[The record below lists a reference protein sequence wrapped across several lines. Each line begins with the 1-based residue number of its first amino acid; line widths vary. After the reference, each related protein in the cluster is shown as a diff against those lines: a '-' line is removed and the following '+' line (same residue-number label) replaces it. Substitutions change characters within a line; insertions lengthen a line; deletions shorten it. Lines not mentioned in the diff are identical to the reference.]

1 MIALRVAAWCL
12 TLTLAAGAWQQAPPA
27 ASRIAEAEGIVDAI
41 VAGKFAVVMSRFD
54 ATMKAS
60 ITEDALRKGW
70 ASTLAQVG
78 AFVRRGA
85 PREEPNAQYR
95 AVLIPC
101 EFERGKLDLTVVF
114 DAAGAIA
121 GLSMRPAASPYSL
134 PAYADPA
141 LYTERAV
148 TVGSGEW
155 ALPGTLAIP
164 AGAGPFPAVILVH
177 GSGPN
182 DRDGSAGP
190 NKPLKDLALGLATKG
205 IAVVRY
211 DKRTL
216 THAARV
222 SPLKQFTVKEE
233 TIDDALAALA
243 LLRNEPLIDKDRIYI
258 LGHSLGG
265 MVAPRIAADVRLA
278 GMIVMA
284 GAVRSLDQSILEQYD
299 YLFRADGKITDAEQK
314 ELDVARQLMTDVAK
328 LTPAD
333 GATGRIIG
341 GAPASYWLDLR
352 GFDPPAAAAE
362 LSKRILVLQGARDYQ
377 VTVADF
383 EKWKAAL
390 GSRPNATLRL
400 YPALNHLFQPGE
412 GKSLPA
418 EYSVPG
424 HVPVDVIRDIAEFV
438 QKR

>member
-1 MIALRVAAWCL
+1 M
-12 TLTLAAGAWQQAPPA
+12 TLAAGAWQQAPPG
-27 ASRIAEAEGIVDAI
+27 ASRVPDAEGIVDAI
-41 VAGKFAVVMSRFD
+41 VAGKFTAVMSRFD

-60 ITEDALRKGW
+60 ITEEALRNGW

-78 AFVRRGA
+78 AFVRRGTA
-85 PREEPNAQYR
+85 REEPNAQYR

-121 GLSMRPAASPYSL
+121 GLSMRPAASPYV
-134 PAYADPA
+134 PPPYVDAAK
-141 LYTERAV
+141 YTERAV

-182 DRDGSAGP
+182 DRDGSVGP
-190 NKPLKDLALGLATKG
+190 NKPLKDLALGLATQG

-216 THAARV
+216 THATRV
-222 SPLKQFTVKEE
+222 APLKQFTVKEE

-243 LLRNEPLIDKDRIYI
+243 LLRNEPLVDKDRIYV

-284 GAVRSLDQSILEQYD
+284 GAVRPLAQSILEQYD
-299 YLFRADGKITDAEQK
+299 YLFRADGKVSEAEQK
-314 ELDVARQLMTDVAK
+314 ELDVAKQLVADVAK

-333 GATGRIIG
+333 AASGRIIG

-352 GFDPPAAAAE
+352 GFDPPAAAAA
-362 LSKRILVLQGARDYQ
+362 LTKRILVLQGARDYQ

-400 YPALNHLFQPGE
+400 YPALNHLFLPGE